1 MNVEI
6 GFAMI
11 IIGIGLMVAEA
22 MYPGFFVAVPGTVL
36 LVMGA
41 VFILLPEIFEQWS
54 PIIMV
59 VTALLASIGTIM
71 LYRKIAPGQKPSST
85 SMDSLVGM
93 KGIVT
98 IDVQPDSISG
108 KVKLTNQIWSATS
121 ESSIPAGRKV
131 EVISSEGVHVK
142 VIELTE

>member
-11 IIGIGLMVAEA
+11 IIGVGLMVAEA

-36 LVMGA
+36 LVMGS
-41 VFILLPEIFEQWS
+41 VYILLPEIFPQWS

-59 VTALLASIGTIM
+59 VTALLASIATIM

-98 IDVQPDSISG
+98 IDIQPDSISG

-121 ESSIPAGRKV
+121 ESPIPSGRKV

>member
-59 VTALLASIGTIM
+59 VTALLASIATLM

-98 IDVQPDSISG
+98 IDIQPDSISG

-121 ESSIPAGRKV
+121 ESPIPAGRKV
-131 EVISSEGVHVK
+131 EVLSSEGVHVE